1 MLASI
6 DSHAAKVAIDC
17 AETSAQAAVRGY
29 R

>member
-6 DSHAAKVAIDC
+6 DSHAAKEAIDC
-17 AETSAQAAVRGY
+17 AETSAPAAALGY